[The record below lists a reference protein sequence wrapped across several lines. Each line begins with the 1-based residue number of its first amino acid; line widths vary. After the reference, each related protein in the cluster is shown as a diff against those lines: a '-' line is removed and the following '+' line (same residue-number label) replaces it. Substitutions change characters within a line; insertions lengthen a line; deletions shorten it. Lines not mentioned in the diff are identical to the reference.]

1 MTLGGNLERVWPH
14 MCAVYRDP
22 ALAQVCLAVQDAY
35 NVDVPL
41 LLVLC
46 LADRQ
51 GHGLAQA
58 DLATL
63 IRSAGDWREATIRPL
78 RQARQ
83 AMKGRFVADPELA
96 LRDAIKRLELEAERL
111 HVARLVNAYPTS
123 SRGSA
128 GAPAY
133 LAECGTPERAAQE
146 FLRTFAAAY
155 SAQVL
160 AHTDDEI

>member
-1 MTLGGNLERVWPH
+1 MISGGNLERVWPH

-46 LADRQ
+46 LADWQ

-63 IRSAGDWREATIRPL
+63 VTSAGDWREAAIRPL

-83 AMKGRFVADPELA
+83 AMKGRFGADAEIE

-111 HVARLVNAYPTS
+111 HVARLVDAYPAA
-123 SRGSA
+123 SRGVA

-133 LAECGTPERAAQE
+133 LALCGTPERVAQE

-160 AHTDDEI
+160 AHIDDEI